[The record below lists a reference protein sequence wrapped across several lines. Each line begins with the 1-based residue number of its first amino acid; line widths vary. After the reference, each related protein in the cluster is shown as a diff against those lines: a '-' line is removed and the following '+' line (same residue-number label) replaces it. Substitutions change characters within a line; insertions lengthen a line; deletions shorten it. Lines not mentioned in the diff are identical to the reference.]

1 MTDERTSPNDT
12 LEDLDSQELGGR
24 PTTGGSEPGGAP
36 TGLRRPSG
44 LPSRTAGGMAG
55 APSGGASPTGAGGG
69 TGTSSGGLA
78 SGPSGIGGTRNLP
91 HDAGRPGGSVMPG
104 DSGQPELEVSD
115 SGLTLNERPVPPS
128 DVSLDD
134 SGRGTQDGE
143 PSPTR

>member
-1 MTDERTSPNDT
+1 MANERTSSNDT

-36 TGLRRPSG
+36 TGLRHPSG

-78 SGPSGIGGTRNLP
+78 SGPLGIGGTRNLP
-91 HDAGRPGGSVMPG
+91 HNAGRPGGSVVPG
-104 DSGQPELEVSD
+104 DSGEPEVKVSD
-115 SGLTLNERPVPPS
+115 SGLTTEPGPAPPS
-128 DVSLDD
+128 D
-134 SGRGTQDGE
+134 T
-143 PSPTR
+143 SPERAGHP